1 GDNRDSS
8 DSVWM
13 QRSAKWN
20 VGRRESFKGG
30 GDCTDSERR
39 LRNTLENNAAIT
51 EPIRTGYL
59 RLERPVRAFQLP
71 YAFCR
76 SLTARWKS
84 AAPSKSVTRTAGGCL
99 CVEKINSSGLDVTR
113 ISRTSLY
120 ASVPAVP

>member
-1 GDNRDSS
+1 NRDSS

-84 AAPSKSVTRTAGGCL
+84 AAPSQPARGPPAGCRG
-99 CVEKINSSGLDVTR
+99 VEKINSPAFAVTR
-113 ISRTSLY
+113 TPRTPLCG
-120 ASVPAVP
+120 SVPAVP